1 MLDILEKMW
10 LSSKPT
16 KKSPRSHQNCQY
28 LTMDMTLVPR
38 LIFNPKTRISVQEA
52 PFGILLFMFCALD
65 SLGVPYV
72 SLAKTRK
79 ALAHPLLADIR
90 DKNLETTS
98 PELVV

>member
-1 MLDILEKMW
+1 
-10 LSSKPT
+10 
-16 KKSPRSHQNCQY
+16 
-28 LTMDMTLVPR
+28 MTLAR
-38 LIFNPKTRISVQEA
+38 LIFSPKTRISVQEA
-52 PFGILLFMFCALD
+52 PFEILLFIFCALD

-72 SLAKTRK
+72 SFAKTWK